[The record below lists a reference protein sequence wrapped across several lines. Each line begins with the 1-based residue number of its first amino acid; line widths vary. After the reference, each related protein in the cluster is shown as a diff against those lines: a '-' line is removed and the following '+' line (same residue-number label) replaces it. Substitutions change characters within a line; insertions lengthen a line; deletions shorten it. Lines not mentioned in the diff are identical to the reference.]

1 MEKGYGRNSRS
12 MLLLL
17 HYSTK
22 IKLSQLGRVNLKKIP
37 AFTVLALLFRMS
49 GCNLLILTALLAHPL
64 DSLSFPLP
72 AAAGMVK
79 NFFSI
84 LRKKKIEI
92 QFRENMV

>member
-22 IKLSQLGRVNLKKIP
+22 IKLSQIGRVNLKKIP
-37 AFTVLALLFRMS
+37 AFTVLALLFGMS

-64 DSLSFPLP
+64 DFLSLPQP
-72 AAAGMVK
+72 AAARYGKKFFFYLEKEK
-79 NFFSI
+79 N
-84 LRKKKIEI
+84 
-92 QFRENMV
+92 